1 MSDELAKY
9 FVNNIRQLR
18 TICRRVNN
26 KRLGLDE
33 FEDCMQEI
41 WLNAKNS
48 NSYNPGYDHGK
59 EIDPDTR
66 MRLYIVTAFDNKV
79 KDFLRRKS
87 GKVSQINMTDIV
99 SSLGEEV
106 NASDFYS
113 NLAVDETRPYD
124 EIEKYESSLPVRK
137 ALTHLSKK
145 HREIIVLAY
154 YQKFTYQQISD
165 TLGVPAGTVK
175 SRLHTAMGK
184 LENLLFFADVDLSS

>member
-18 TICRRVNN
+18 TICWRVN
-26 KRLGLDE
+26 K
-33 FEDCMQEI
+33 I
-41 WLNAKNS
+41 
-48 NSYNPGYDHGK
+48 
-59 EIDPDTR
+59 
-66 MRLYIVTAFDNKV
+66 

-87 GKVSQINMTDIV
+87 RKVSQINMTDIV
-99 SSLGEEV
+99 SSLGKEV

-145 HREIIVLAY
+145 HREIIVR
-154 YQKFTYQQISD
+154 
-165 TLGVPAGTVK
+165 
-175 SRLHTAMGK
+175 SRL
-184 LENLLFFADVDLSS
+184 LSKIYLPTNI